1 MDKFWPRVLDVIRLE
16 IKESSFDNFFS
27 AAAILDVRQN
37 GDLVEI
43 HVSDEYTQAY
53 MEQTYTSLL
62 ENALF
67 SVTGERLS
75 VMILEGKIQ
84 TDAETPEIAAA
95 PRPHTTQPPPL
106 FNPRYTFDTFVVG
119 SSNRF
124 AHAAATAV
132 AERPSRTYN
141 PLFIYGGSGLGKTH
155 LMHAIG
161 QAVLKNQPQKKVA
174 YVSTETFTNEFI
186 SLVRTGNAY
195 NFKNRYRYTDVFLI
209 DDIQFLVGKERTQDE
224 FFFTFNALHEA
235 GKQIVISSDR
245 SPKEIETLEERLRSR
260 FMCGLITDIQ
270 APDFE
275 TRCAILQRKSTSDRL
290 SISEEVIFHIAGK
303 ISSNIRELEG
313 ALNKIIYHAKM
324 NNIEHIN
331 MEQAQEILR
340 GFLPPDLNGKPRLTI
355 GLIQRVVAE
364 HYQISTE
371 DIKSKKKDH
380 FISHP
385 RQVAMFLCREM
396 LGATQKQI
404 GASFGGRDHTTFIHA
419 YNKITHGLTENEK
432 LQQDVEQIRRILLT

>member
-235 GKQIVISSDR
+235 GIQINAMRDVTRGGLGTVLNELAIASGVSML
-245 SPKEIETLEERLRSR
+245 LEE
-260 FMCGLITDIQ
+260 GE
-270 APDFE
+270 P
-275 TRCAILQRKSTSDRL
+275 
-290 SISEEVIFHIAGK
+290 
-303 ISSNIRELEG
+303 ELE
-313 ALNKIIYHAKM
+313 
-324 NNIEHIN
+324 
-331 MEQAQEILR
+331 
-340 GFLPPDLNGKPRLTI
+340 
-355 GLIQRVVAE
+355 AE
-364 HYQISTE
+364 
-371 DIKSKKKDH
+371 
-380 FISHP
+380 F
-385 RQVAMFLCREM
+385 V
-396 LGATQKQI
+396 GTQ
-404 GASFGGRDHTTFIHA
+404 TV
-419 YNKITHGLTENEK
+419 L
-432 LQQDVEQIRRILLT
+432 V

>member
-1 MDKFWPRVLDVIRLE
+1 MDKVWPRVLDIIRLE

-27 AAAILDVRQN
+27 AATILDVQQH
-37 GDLVEI
+37 GAIIKI

-53 MEQTYTSLL
+53 MEQAYTNLL
-62 ENALF
+62 EKAF
-67 SVTGERLS
+67 YTVTNESLS
-75 VMILEGKIQ
+75 VIFMEEDSQKNQLASS
-84 TDAETPEIAAA
+84 TA
-95 PRPHTTQPPPL
+95 PSRPQATQPPPL

-119 SSNRF
+119 NSNRF
-124 AHAAATAV
+124 AHAAAIAV
-132 AERPSRTYN
+132 SERPSRTYN

-161 QAVLKNQPQKKVA
+161 QTVLKNRPHKKVA

-186 SLVRTGNAY
+186 SLVRTGKAH
-195 NFKNRYRYTDVFLI
+195 NFKNRYRYTDIFLI
-209 DDIQFLVGKERTQDE
+209 DDIQFLTGKEGTQEE

-245 SPKEIETLEERLRSR
+245 PPKEIETLEERLRSR
-260 FMCGLITDIQ
+260 FEGGLITDIQ

-275 TRCAILQRKSTSDRL
+275 TRCAILQNKASGERVT
-290 SISEEVIFHIAGK
+290 ISEELIFHIARK
-303 ISSNIRELEG
+303 IHSNIRELEG
-313 ALNKIIYHAKM
+313 ALNKIIYHSKLY
-324 NNIEHIN
+324 NLDHIN
-331 MEQAQEILR
+331 MEQGNELLR
-340 GFLPPDLNGKPRLTI
+340 GLLPEVDNRPRLSI
-355 GLIQRVVAE
+355 NLIQRVVAE

-371 DIKSKKKDH
+371 DMKSKKKDH

-385 RQVAMFLCREM
+385 RQVAMYLCREM

-419 YNKITHGLTENEK
+419 YNKIQHSLTDNNK
-432 LQQDVEQIRRILLT
+432 LQQDMEQIKQTLLS